1 MIPLSKIGREHLIFT
16 LFLLV
21 RACSRPMTSYTLLVK
36 DVEESL
42 TLKSYSKMLTFS
54 YEIDHLKAFLDG
66 GYWRL
71 LTVLD

>member
-16 LFLLV
+16 LFLFLRV
-21 RACSRPMTSYTLLVK
+21 CSRPMTSYTLLVK

-42 TLKSYSKMLTFS
+42 TLKSSAKILTFS
-54 YEIDHLKAFLDG
+54 YEIDHLIIG

-71 LTVLD
+71 LAVIDGT